1 YNEAVKDEENM
12 LYQQAKVEWL
22 KEGDKNFAYFHQ
34 DVPDQFVAHFQKFF
48 GKGGNVKGISNKED
62 LFKMTVSSNEAKDMC
77 RNITEEEI
85 NDALS
90 SFDDNKAPGPDGF
103 TSKFFKAAWS
113 IAGRDVYDVVK
124 EFFQIGK
131 FLSEINAKLITLV
144 PKVKAHLK
152 VSEYRPITSCNVF
165 FKIVSKILTSRLKA
179 FLRRVISENQS
190 AFIPGRSIADNIMLT
205 QEI

>member
-1 YNEAVKDEENM
+1 
-12 LYQQAKVEWL
+12 
-22 KEGDKNFAYFHQ
+22 
-34 DVPDQFVAHFQKFF
+34 
-48 GKGGNVKGISNKED
+48 
-62 LFKMTVSSNEAKDMC
+62 MTVSSNEAKDMC

-152 VSEYRPITSCNVF
+152 YPVSHADVDVDNFKRQEGNVLFRNQDLCLRQELLEYMDVHNNDA
-165 FKIVSKILTSRLKA
+165 SKSSQPSWGKCVHPRL
-179 FLRRVISENQS
+179 N
-190 AFIPGRSIADNIMLT
+190 
-205 QEI
+205 